1 MFKLT
6 PCFLV
11 PALATGLAC
20 SSDTKPGGEPLTD
33 DAIVLTS
40 DSASVRV
47 TLKPFT
53 IAVLNGAGETVLES
67 LPTGTSTES
76 DNGSAYGA
84 PAATVDDFTIEPR
97 LLPGW
102 DGYTAAER
110 PWRHAGSAE
119 VLEQTPS
126 SLTLNLSGT
135 DVTAR
140 FEISMEG
147 TRARFHFDASTPKDP
162 DTTYDITP
170 PTAAKLAQ
178 AGEFNK
184 ATFAFKS
191 PLDEHFFGL
200 GERYA
205 SLDHRGLSLYT
216 WAEEGGIGIGENEPL
231 SPTNPMPNGP
241 SMTYFPV
248 PFALSSSGYG
258 IHVATTYRSE
268 MHFASEREDAWR
280 FAVNATEFDWVVY
293 VNESPLDT
301 LEQFT
306 ADTGRPVIPT
316 PWVFGPRRRGGV
328 NATRDG
334 KEEIAL
340 LRELDIPMTA
350 IDDAIHFLP
359 ANSHVGREDQLRA
372 WTTRLHEL
380 GYKAICYNNPYIDAT
395 DEAAVDEFS
404 YGKENSLL
412 VVGPDGEPALTSFI
426 SGKLRRLATIDLT
439 SPAGVS
445 WFQQLLKRSL
455 DLGYDGWMHDFGEY
469 VPRDAVL
476 SDGRRGEEV
485 HNEYPVLS
493 AKAAFDLLEKER
505 PGDYLFFV
513 RAGGTGTQAFTPAVW
528 GGDPEATFDETSG
541 LPASLRGGL
550 GLSMSGVPYW
560 GSDMTGFK
568 CMTDAPLDKEIFIR
582 WIQFGAVSPIM
593 MEQNACLNVGGPK
606 RTKWTL
612 WSDEE
617 TPVLYGRYSRLHT
630 RLLPYFMVLAKRA
643 HEKGTPLTLHPFL
656 LHPDSEEAWA
666 VDDAFYVGPALYALP
681 VVRRGQ
687 TERKS
692 WLPPG
697 RYVDLDDYKAYS
709 GGAVVTIPAPLEKLP
724 LLLVENQILP
734 LLDKSIQTLAP
745 ATDPNVVTPATVA
758 DRLDVLVALAP
769 GGSAELTLD
778 DGTRL
783 RAERTSSDAGNP
795 DSLEQVAVTSVADC
809 AECFSSSAEGDVQR
823 LRMNSAL
830 TGDSTLHLEDLVLTV
845 EVASAS
851 NAPRRVRWDVM
862 RLP

>member
-1 MFKLT
+1 MFKPT
-6 PCFLV
+6 SWSSV
-11 PALATGLAC
+11 PALLVAFAC
-20 SSDTKPGGEPLTD
+20 SSDPSPANEPALD
-33 DAIVLTS
+33 DAITLTG
-40 DSASVRV
+40 DGASIRV

-53 IAVLNGAGETVLES
+53 VTVLDGTGQPVLES
-67 LPTGTSTES
+67 LAPGDDGDDET
-76 DNGSAYGA
+76 AYGT
-84 PAATVDDFTIEPR
+84 PAATIDDFTLEPR

-102 DGYTAAER
+102 DGYVAGES
-110 PWRHAGSAE
+110 PWRHASTAHVVE
-119 VLEQTPS
+119 RTAS
-126 SLTLNLSGT
+126 SLTLDLSGT
-135 DVTAR
+135 DVAAR
-140 FEISMEG
+140 FVATLDG
-147 TRARFHFDASTPKDP
+147 TRARFHFEASRPGTDVP
-162 DTTYDITP
+162 DSGIA
-170 PTAAKLAQ
+170 PTAAELAQ
-178 AGEFNK
+178 AGAFNK
-184 ATFAFKS
+184 TTLAFKS
-191 PLDEHFFGL
+191 PGDEHFFGL

-216 WAEEGGIGIGENEPL
+216 WAEEGGLGIGENEPL
-231 SPTNPMPNGP
+231 SSTNPSPNGP

-248 PFALSSSGYG
+248 PFALSSAGYG
-258 IHVATTYRSE
+258 IHLATTYRSE
-268 MHFASEREDAWR
+268 MHFASERADVWR
-280 FAVNATEFDWVVY
+280 FAVNTTNFDWVVY

-306 ADTGRPVIPT
+306 ADTGRPVMPT

-328 NATRDG
+328 NATHDG

-359 ANSHVGREDQLRA
+359 ANSHAGREDELRA

-380 GYKAICYNNPYIDAT
+380 GYKALCYNNPYVDST
-395 DEAAVDEFS
+395 DEAALELFT
-404 YGKENSLL
+404 YGKANDLL
-412 VVGPDGEPALTSFI
+412 VRGPDGEPAITMFI

-439 SPAGVS
+439 IPAGVS
-445 WFQQLLKRSL
+445 WFQQLLTRSL

-469 VPRDAVL
+469 IPRDAVL
-476 SDGRRGEEV
+476 GDGRRGDEV
-485 HNEYPVLS
+485 HNEFPVLS

-513 RAGGTGTQAFTPAVW
+513 RAGGTGTQAVTPAVW

-550 GLSMSGVPYW
+550 NLSMSGVPYW

-568 CMTDAPLDKEIFIR
+568 CMTDDPFDKEIYIR

-593 MEQNACLNVGGPK
+593 MEQNACVNPAREK

-617 TPVLYGRYSRLHT
+617 TPMLYGRYSRLHT
-630 RLLPYFMVLAKRA
+630 RLFPYFMVLANRA
-643 HEKGTPLTLHPFL
+643 HQKGTPITLHPFL
-656 LHPDSEEAWA
+656 LHPQSEEAWA

-687 TERKS
+687 TERTS

-697 RYVDLDDYKAYS
+697 RYVDLDDYKAYD

-745 ATDPNVVTPATVA
+745 ATDPNVVTPASVA
-758 DRLDVLVALAP
+758 DRLDVLVALSA

-783 RAERTSSDAGNP
+783 HAARGDAGAGNP
-795 DSLEQVAVTSVADC
+795 GGLELVTADFIADC
-809 AECFSSSAEGDVQR
+809 AECVASGIEGDVER
-823 LRMNSAL
+823 VRINSAL
-830 TGDSTLHLEDLVLTV
+830 AGDSTIDFEDLVLTV
-845 EVASAS
+845 ESSAA
-851 NAPRRVRWDVM
+851 NATPRRVRWDVM
-862 RLP
+862 RLR